1 MRSSFATEMKTYLA
15 ALISFALCAPAA
27 FADKTADE
35 HVAAIR
41 QIGQIL
47 AEYTKVKGT
56 TPFSENWKDDDPD
69 DGQSPVTIIC
79 NLSEKKIPDKL
90 AYPPFSCYLMA
101 HKQLE
106 EYLSKGLGRKI
117 QLPLDDRDLKHDGR
131 PLPLFYTIQIGEGDF
146 FVATYLTTEHK
157 DARKLAAN
165 FYKFEVGYVA
175 VPAKKIEKAIAPT
188 NKK

>member
-1 MRSSFATEMKTYLA
+1 MKTYLA

-101 HKQLE
+101 RRRYPTSWH
-106 EYLSKGLGRKI
+106 I
-117 QLPLDDRDLKHDGR
+117 LPFL
-131 PLPLFYTIQIGEGDF
+131 
-146 FVATYLTTEHK
+146 AT
-157 DARKLAAN
+157 
-165 FYKFEVGYVA
+165 
-175 VPAKKIEKAIAPT
+175 
-188 NKK
+188 